1 MSTYPHF
8 PKCMELT
15 CEIGTMVLDDEIDDL
30 ATVAWS
36 AEMVRNVGIYEGK
49 LVCEDMPENTTECI
63 EVRGLLSRLESKAT
77 ALAVLIGDDAEH
89 RTAPPDPVK
98 AWWLRQAT
106 EADFD
111 AGVRDEPAEGD
122 GTWGVLW
129 AVLYGVDIAMRRIAI
144 ALDSYPDRHVDG
156 IEECTNEEYSFIDA
170 LLNLERNLACLRFF
184 CAEYADAVAEP
195 IRDFFTMAQDHPLTR
210 AVAWMAEK
218 QHAMVCDPLYSFWE
232 VLAWHSGHN
241 HQNRCEM
248 GGDDKGDIPYV
259 PMQNGALAAAL
270 GVSERSLVT
279 RAQRVMEKIR
289 LERDENTRA
298 QIFKAMDLD
307 PYPAPPVVSG
317 SERREALLRM
327 VLLGA
332 EPPASVPEDQRE
344 AWKARV
350 VEPLTEEQRAAVRRD
365 FLRKAGDLDD
375 NCRPRLEDD

>member
-1 MSTYPHF
+1 
-8 PKCMELT
+8 
-15 CEIGTMVLDDEIDDL
+15 
-30 ATVAWS
+30 
-36 AEMVRNVGIYEGK
+36 
-49 LVCEDMPENTTECI
+49 
-63 EVRGLLSRLESKAT
+63 
-77 ALAVLIGDDAEH
+77 
-89 RTAPPDPVK
+89 
-98 AWWLRQAT
+98 
-106 EADFD
+106 
-111 AGVRDEPAEGD
+111 
-122 GTWGVLW
+122 
-129 AVLYGVDIAMRRIAI
+129 
-144 ALDSYPDRHVDG
+144 
-156 IEECTNEEYSFIDA
+156 
-170 LLNLERNLACLRFF
+170 
-184 CAEYADAVAEP
+184 
-195 IRDFFTMAQDHPLTR
+195 
-210 AVAWMAEK
+210 
-218 QHAMVCDPLYSFWE
+218 
-232 VLAWHSGHN
+232 
-241 HQNRCEM
+241 
-248 GGDDKGDIPYV
+248 
-259 PMQNGALAAAL
+259 MQNGALAAAL